1 MPLAYTLPVVAAL
14 LLAGCALDTEDPCGR
29 LLHSG
34 NVSSWASDVTNMG
47 GDIKA
52 GSVEC
57 WCDERRRTTCLY
69 TDHRRCQRQWATVSL
84 CAPPDSFSETFSAD
98 GHRFVSPDVMVE
110 VCAVVQEHR
119 EDPSEP
125 CTEPDR

>member
-1 MPLAYTLPVVAAL
+1 MRRRDKANGTKRRGAGLPDRLHRGRTTGSALPPLAYTLPVVAAL

-69 TDHRRCQRQWATVSL
+69 TDHRRCQRDRKS
-84 CAPPDSFSETFSAD
+84 
-98 GHRFVSPDVMVE
+98 
-110 VCAVVQEHR
+110 VV
-119 EDPSEP
+119 
-125 CTEPDR
+125 